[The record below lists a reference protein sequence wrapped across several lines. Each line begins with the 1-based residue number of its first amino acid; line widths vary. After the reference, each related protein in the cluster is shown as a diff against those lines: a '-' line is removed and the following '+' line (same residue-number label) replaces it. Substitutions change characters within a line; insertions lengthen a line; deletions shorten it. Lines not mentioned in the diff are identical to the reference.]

1 MTDSDDY
8 GPIDVGVFMEIA
20 GVFWKNPLI
29 LDMKSRAIMDI
40 MLVLNNQSLVML
52 VPHIEEWVL
61 SHAVQVSTP
70 FRELYPFVS
79 LDFDEDLD
87 VVFGIGSLMV
97 PDGPRGRIRSV
108 KGLYQESE
116 FKAGRDKKPE
126 KQSEYARS
134 QTKMNERLVQ
144 MYPVFEELG
153 KGSGEWWLFS
163 MEKPANDDW
172 EDPWWIIVDYWGKRM
187 WGDISCKQKLCFWDD
202 VWEVKTWTVG
212 EQEPFGEDWFISY
225 EEEWGSS
232 DHEWED
238 HDDEYDYYE
247 ESSED
252 E

>member
-1 MTDSDDY
+1 MLTETHDC

-29 LDMKSRAIMDI
+29 LDMKSRAILDI

-61 SHAVQVSTP
+61 SHAVPVSN
-70 FRELYPFVS
+70 RKLFVS
-79 LDFDEDLD
+79 LDFQQDLA

-97 PDGPRGRIRSV
+97 RDSPRGWIRSV
-108 KGLYQESE
+108 KGLYQGSE

-126 KQSEYARS
+126 RQSEYARS

-144 MYPVFEELG
+144 KYPVFEELG

-163 MEKPANDDW
+163 LDKPDNDELD
-172 EDPWWIIVDYWGKRM
+172 DRWWIIVDYRGKRM

-212 EQEPFGEDWFISY
+212 QQEPLGEDWFISY
-225 EEEWGSS
+225 DKHWGYS
-232 DHEWED
+232 DHE
-238 HDDEYDYYE
+238 
-247 ESSED
+247 
-252 E
+252 